1 MVIVN
6 ALILIRQ
13 IGCWSIRQDINLQ
26 LKFKSLIVIIIII
39 INYYYYYYYYYYYH
53 HHYCYYNS
61 TYLQLISLKKKRTI
75 PSKHYLEIIS
85 FHFIGSCSFRLKK
98 KFISDLRS
106 DTSSVWNFW
115 VPSSLMNQWCLR
127 ETSAVFSSLF
137 IAQLIIM
144 QVKEKRLM
152 PWSSFFFFCILFI
165 YFLFTGIVQTT
176 YRSKHTKFSTL
187 F

>member
-39 INYYYYYYYYYYYH
+39 INYYYYYYYYYYHH

-85 FHFIGSCSFRLKK
+85 FNFIGSCSFRLKK

-152 PWSSFFFFCILFI
+152 PWSSRHLMYLLAKFQVEQIRYL
-165 YFLFTGIVQTT
+165 
-176 YRSKHTKFSTL
+176 RSNRSWRR
-187 F
+187 